1 MEIKRFMNSNQLLN
15 LLIKNIILKTYNS
28 AKNEMSSI
36 IFQTDV
42 SSKKN
47 NRLLENFRNKVKQ
60 REYFLHYVIRPTWLH
75 FKPENFVLANKIRYP
90 ADLWHI

>member
-1 MEIKRFMNSNQLLN
+1 MEIERFMNSNQLLN

-36 IFQTDV
+36 IFKIDV

-60 REYFLHYVIRPTWLH
+60 REYFLHSRYSSYLTSFQAREFRPSQ
-75 FKPENFVLANKIRYP
+75 
-90 ADLWHI
+90 

>member
-1 MEIKRFMNSNQLLN
+1 MEIERFMNSNQLLN
-15 LLIKNIILKTYNS
+15 LLIKNMILKTYNS

-36 IFQTDV
+36 IFQIDV

-60 REYFLHYVIRPTWLH
+60 REYFLHSRYSSHLTSFQAREFRPSQ
-75 FKPENFVLANKIRYP
+75 
-90 ADLWHI
+90 